1 MTDTNTQA
9 QEFIDL
15 LKEAGLS
22 DERIDYYVD
31 KLALGTFDV
40 KELETELSERSKDL
54 TSVIKEGEDLL
65 SEMEADTKADEAVL
79 PQKMATLA
87 EDYKAE
93 MDATALSSKTEAEQM
108 EANLYKFAESKQK
121 KQEETSIAKIKSFL
135 QKKK

>member
-1 MTDTNTQA
+1 MTDTTTQA

-15 LKEAGLS
+15 LREAGLS
-22 DERIDYYVD
+22 SERIDYYVD

-40 KELETELSERSKDL
+40 KELETELSERSKDIS
-54 TSVIKEGEDLL
+54 SVIKEGEDLL
-65 SEMEADTKADEAVL
+65 SEMEADVRADEAVL
-79 PQKMATLA
+79 PQKMAALA

-93 MDATALSSKTEAEQM
+93 MDATTLSSKTEAEQM
-108 EANLYKFAESKQK
+108 EANLYKSAESKQK